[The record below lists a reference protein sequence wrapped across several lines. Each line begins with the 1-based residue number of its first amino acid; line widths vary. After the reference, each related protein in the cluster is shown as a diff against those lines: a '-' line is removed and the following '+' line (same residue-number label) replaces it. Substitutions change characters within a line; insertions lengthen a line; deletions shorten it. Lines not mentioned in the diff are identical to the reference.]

1 MVSARE
7 PKGCGRN
14 PPKDLNSNRNEM
26 CSLNPELREP
36 QRPMRLQGA
45 VETGVCLAGKLG
57 QNVTPNCSQGVT
69 LLGSTQPPN
78 MLFPLPGMLF
88 PLLLTWLVPMHP
100 CSSHWFR
107 GLTTRPSISP
117 TWTVP
122 LLPFLANESLG
133 AMGLGASLGSPSHPE
148 LPNPVL

>member
-14 PPKDLNSNRNEM
+14 PPKDLNSNRTEM
-26 CSLNPELREP
+26 CSLSPELCEP
-36 QRPMRLQGA
+36 PRPMSLQGDA
-45 VETGVCLAGKLG
+45 ETGVCLAGKLG
-57 QNVTPNCSQGVT
+57 QNVIPNRSQRVT

-78 MLFPLPGMLF
+78 TLF

-117 TWTVP
+117 TWSVL
-122 LLPFLANESLG
+122 LLPFLANGYSSLEPW
-133 AMGLGASLGSPSHPE
+133 AWVTRWPPAPSHPE